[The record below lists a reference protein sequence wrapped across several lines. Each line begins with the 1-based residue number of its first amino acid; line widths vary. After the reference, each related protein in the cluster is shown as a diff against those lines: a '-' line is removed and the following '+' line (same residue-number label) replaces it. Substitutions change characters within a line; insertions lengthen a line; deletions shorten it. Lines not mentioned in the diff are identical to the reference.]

1 MVSSSTR
8 RSSINL
14 PATFLKTLRD
24 IHDDADA
31 WLVRLPHLIAT
42 CETRWNLRV
51 VGQAGRLS
59 YALVLFAERATG
71 TQRDG
76 SQETGTPVVLKLS
89 PPSPEVSR
97 EAEALRRYGGDG
109 ICRLL
114 DHDPE
119 GEVLLLEKLT
129 PGTSLWDLWTPARDD
144 AHTRLTAQLMMRLW
158 RGVPP
163 AHPFRTL
170 ASWAEALFEQTPE
183 GPLPSAQVRRAQ
195 GLFDELHVTDAP
207 VLLHADLHHGNILS
221 AHREPHLA
229 IDPKGVVGARG
240 YEVGPYLLNPD
251 LDRHADLHALS
262 ARRVAIFSEMLGMDE
277 TEVAAW
283 GFVHM
288 LLSACWSLEDHGGG
302 HETALRVAASLE
314 RLL

>member
-1 MVSSSTR
+1 MAD
-8 RSSINL
+8 L
-14 PATFLKTLRD
+14 PALPPEFLKTLRD
-24 IHDDADA
+24 VHDNADV
-31 WLVRLPHLIAT
+31 WLEGLPHLIAT

-51 VGQAGRLS
+51 VGPAGRLS
-59 YALVLFAERATG
+59 YALVLFAKRH
-71 TQRDG
+71 D
-76 SQETGTPVVLKLS
+76 GTPVVLKLS

-114 DHDPE
+114 GHDPD
-119 GEVLLLEKLT
+119 GEVLLLEKLS
-129 PGTSLWDLWTPARDD
+129 PGVSLWDLWTPARDD
-144 AHTRLTAQLMMRLW
+144 AHTRLAVQLMTRLW
-158 RGVPP
+158 HPVSHSPVPP

-183 GPLPSAQVRRAQ
+183 GHLPYAQVGRAQ
-195 GLFDELHVTDAP
+195 SLFTELHVTDAL

-221 AHREPHLA
+221 AHREPYLA

-251 LDRHADLHALS
+251 LDRHANLDVLC

-277 TEVAAW
+277 AVVAAW
-283 GFVHM
+283 GFIHM

-302 HETALRVAASLE
+302 HETALRVAESLE
-314 RLL
+314 PLL

>member
-1 MVSSSTR
+1 M
-8 RSSINL
+8 NL
-14 PATFLKTLRD
+14 PESFLKTLRD
-24 IHDDADA
+24 VHDAADV
-31 WLVRLPHLIAT
+31 WLEGLPRLIAT

-59 YALVLFAERATG
+59 YALVLFAER
-71 TQRDG
+71 
-76 SQETGTPVVLKLS
+76 ENGTPVVLKLS

-114 DHDPE
+114 GHDPD

-144 AHTRLTAQLMMRLW
+144 AHTRLAAQLMTRLW
-158 RGVPP
+158 HPVSHSPVPP
-163 AHPFRTL
+163 SHPFRTL

-183 GPLPSAQVRRAQ
+183 GPLPYAQVNRAQ
-195 GLFDELHVTDAP
+195 ELFAELHVTDAP

-221 AHREPHLA
+221 AHREPYLA
-229 IDPKGVVGARG
+229 IDPKGVVGAKG

-262 ARRVAIFSEMLGMDE
+262 ARRVAIFSELLGMDE
-277 TEVAAW
+277 AEVAAW
-283 GFVHM
+283 GFIHM

-302 HETALRVAASLE
+302 HETALRVAESLE